1 MLGDRGTKLS
11 KNFHSNIDPVFKLF
25 FGVYFPIK
33 IYFDE
38 NDLISDLDESLIL
51 SNKNDNNNFADLMRD

>member
-25 FGVYFPIK
+25 FGVYIPKKKEFK
-33 IYFDE
+33 
-38 NDLISDLDESLIL
+38 
-51 SNKNDNNNFADLMRD
+51 NKNKNRV